1 MIRVLLRIFGG
12 LLIAAPCI
20 AFGAF
25 AQQNSVQ
32 VQHAWSRATVPGQTG
47 VIYLVITDT
56 GAPDR
61 LTSVTSPVAASAALH
76 ESFSEN
82 GVSKMREVAGLAVSP
97 GTPVTLAPG
106 GYHIMLMGLKQP
118 LKQGEAFPVTLTFEK
133 VGPVT
138 ATVTVEKPGAS
149 APAAHDA
156 MGSMSMPVPAGSAP
170 GKAP

>member
-1 MIRVLLRIFGG
+1 MIRVLLRIFGA
-12 LLIAAPCI
+12 LLIATPFI
-20 AFGAF
+20 AYAE
-25 AQQNSVQ
+25 QNGVQ
-32 VQHAWSRATVPGQTG
+32 VVHAWSRATIPGQTG
-47 VIYLVITDT
+47 VIYLTINDT

-61 LTSVTSPVAASAALH
+61 LTSVASPVAASAALH

-118 LKQGEAFPVTLTFEK
+118 LKQGDAFPVTLTFEK
-133 VGPVT
+133 AGPVT
-138 ATVTVEKPGAS
+138 ATVTVEKLGAG

-156 MGSMSMPVPAGSAP
+156 MGGASMPMRAGGTA

>member
-1 MIRVLLRIFGG
+1 MIRVLLRIFGA
-12 LLIAAPCI
+12 LLIAAPFI
-20 AFGAF
+20 AYAE
-25 AQQNSVQ
+25 QNGVQ
-32 VQHAWSRATVPGQTG
+32 VVHAWSRATIPGQTG
-47 VIYLVITDT
+47 VIYLTINDT

-61 LTSVTSPVAASAALH
+61 LTSVASPVAASAALH

-118 LKQGEAFPVTLTFEK
+118 LKQGDAFPVTLTFEK
-133 VGPVT
+133 AGQVT
-138 ATVTVEKPGAS
+138 ATVTVEKLGAG

-156 MGSMSMPVPAGSAP
+156 MGGASMPMRAGGTA

>member
-1 MIRVLLRIFGG
+1 MIRVLLRIFGA
-12 LLIAAPCI
+12 LLIAAPFI
-20 AFGAF
+20 AYAE
-25 AQQNSVQ
+25 QNGVQ
-32 VQHAWSRATVPGQTG
+32 VVHAWSRATIPGQTG
-47 VIYLVITDT
+47 VIYLTINDT

-61 LTSVTSPVAASAALH
+61 LTSVASPVAASAALH

-118 LKQGEAFPVTLTFEK
+118 LKQGDAFPVTLTFEK
-133 VGPVT
+133 AGPVT
-138 ATVTVEKPGAS
+138 ATVTVEKPGAGAPS
-149 APAAHDA
+149 AGDA
-156 MGSMSMPVPAGSAP
+156 MRGAGMPMPPGGTT

>member
-1 MIRVLLRIFGG
+1 MIRVLLRVFGG

-20 AFGAF
+20 AY
-25 AQQNSVQ
+25 AQQTGVQ
-32 VQHAWSRATVPGQTG
+32 VEHAWSRATVPGQTG
-47 VIYLVITDT
+47 VIYLTITDT
-56 GAPDR
+56 GSPDR
-61 LTSVTSPVAASAALH
+61 LTSVASPVAASATLH

-82 GVSKMREVAGLAVSP
+82 GVSKMREIAGLAVSP

-133 VGPVT
+133 AGAVT
-138 ATVTVEKPGAS
+138 ATVTVEKPGA
-149 APAAHDA
+149 AARAAHDA
-156 MGSMSMPVPAGSAP
+156 MGGMGMPMPAGGTA